1 MKNDALIQE
10 VIQKKFEHSTVLTI
24 AHRLSTLK
32 NCDKIL
38 VLGEGKVLEWGT
50 QSELSRIENGIF
62 KGMIE
67 SHNEDYLK

>member
-10 VIQKKFEHSTVLTI
+10 VIQKNFTESTVLTI

-32 NCDKIL
+32 NVDKIL

-50 QSELSRIENGIF
+50 PKDLLE
-62 KGMIE
+62 K
-67 SHNEDYLK
+67 